1 MLIFEALNLK
11 SNFGI
16 RLENILKSV
25 LLIVNHI
32 RNILIIFYLML
43 LADMSEDDQWPGI
56 LDSLTEKLRV
66 NNVPHQV
73 KAEMDFLLDMSC
85 KENVFLI

>member
-25 LLIVNHI
+25 LLIVNPQYFD
-32 RNILIIFYLML
+32 NL
-43 LADMSEDDQWPGI
+43 LFDA
-56 LDSLTEKLRV
+56 
-66 NNVPHQV
+66 
-73 KAEMDFLLDMSC
+73 SC
-85 KENVFLI
+85 RYE